1 MLESL
6 AARLRT
12 FGFLALAGAAYLAG
26 GDIWRASNQ
35 QTAQARVVAVSHSC
49 WLIGADGRVRGQ
61 QMACADAERAKAA
74 RPGEALRV
82 SRGGSSA
89 TLEFKTA
96 SGQAVRIEPSTTA
109 FGLSRAKAGDVVTLA
124 YDPAKP
130 TSVRTPA
137 RLDNL
142 SNAKWVGI
150 AGIVLL
156 WLGGVLRKAGGAA
169 KGGLADL
176 AAQLRKS
183 AEEISAQTRSS
194 GKGGFAAM
202 DRLATASAG
211 ASAWDAKAATASKPA
226 PGAKSPSEGKPAP
239 ARHSAP
245 ARGKT
250 PSRAPAKPLPK
261 GTPRVVSPRRRG
273 LLGLFR

>member
-109 FGLSRAKAGDVVTLA
+109 FGLARAKPGDVVTLA

-176 AAQLRKS
+176 AAQLRRAAEQVS
-183 AEEISAQTRSS
+183 AENAR
-194 GKGGFAAM
+194 GKGGFATL
-202 DRLATASAG
+202 DRLATGTGLKTATVGSTPP
-211 ASAWDAKAATASKPA
+211 AKAATVTAKAVKSSAVMAQASRLA
-226 PGAKSPSEGKPAP
+226 
-239 ARHSAP
+239 
-245 ARGKT
+245 
-250 PSRAPAKPLPK
+250 RAPAKPLPK
-261 GTPRVVSPRRRG
+261 GTPRVVSPRRHG